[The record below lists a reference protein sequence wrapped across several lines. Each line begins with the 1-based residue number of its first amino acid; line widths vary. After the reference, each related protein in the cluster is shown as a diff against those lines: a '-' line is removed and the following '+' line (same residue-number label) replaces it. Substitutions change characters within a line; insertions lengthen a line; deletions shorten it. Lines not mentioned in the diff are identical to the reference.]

1 MNTDAS
7 ASKMTDQSDRNVG
20 AALGIGILLA
30 PYIFVWFLL
39 RRGHSSLSRII
50 GFLWLGFVILVAIAM
65 PNPEKVAS
73 IEKPGEQEKPEVASE
88 PLTER
93 QKNYQIIAQLS
104 EAEIASS
111 CDLAVKSALKSKG
124 SFDTAWSWKFLKDPK
139 SGRVVVLREF
149 EAQNGFGGTISSEYR
164 CLVDAK
170 TKLLIQLAIRQGGDW
185 DIVYNQ

>member
-1 MNTDAS
+1 MNTETS
-7 ASKMTDQSDRNVG
+7 ANNSADHSARKVG
-20 AALGIGILLA
+20 VALGIGILFV
-30 PYIFVWFLL
+30 PYFFAWFLL
-39 RRGHSSLSRII
+39 RRGHSQLARII
-50 GFLWLGFVILVAIAM
+50 GFLWLGFVILVAIVM

-73 IEKPGEQEKPEVASE
+73 IEKPGGEEKPEAASE

-93 QKNYQIIAQLS
+93 QKNSQIISQLS

-111 CDLAVKSALKSKG
+111 CDLAVKSTLKSKG

-170 TKLLIQLAIRQGGDW
+170 TKLLVQLAIRQGGDW
-185 DIVYNQ
+185 DIVYRQ